1 MHKLLKM
8 IKILGFITVV
18 IDERAIENLATQLSS
33 SVVDL
38 TYIKETFIVKIEFG
52 IDLKMRYEVY
62 QIKVFVYRI
71 EKKFYS

>member
-1 MHKLLKM
+1 M

-18 IDERAIENLATQLSS
+18 IDERAIENLAIQLSC

-38 TYIKETFIVKIEFG
+38 IYIKETFIVKIEFG